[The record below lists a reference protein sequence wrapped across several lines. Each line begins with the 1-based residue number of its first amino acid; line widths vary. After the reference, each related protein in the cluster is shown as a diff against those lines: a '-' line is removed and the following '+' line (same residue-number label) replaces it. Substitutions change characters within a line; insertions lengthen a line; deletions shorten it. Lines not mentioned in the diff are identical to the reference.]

1 MCPVS
6 KPRRDED
13 GASLIIA
20 LVFVLLIS
28 LILLA
33 IVTLS
38 GTNIVNTTNL
48 QNERTLEYSAEGGVQ
63 AALQAIRYAT
73 PGQTSTFCGGSPAL
87 APPAPID
94 GAVVYCQLGD
104 LTYARVL
111 NFEAC
116 PPAVSAASCANN
128 VNKADV
134 LTATVL
140 ISDVASGCT
149 SGGSPGCYN
158 PPSTS
163 GTSVTVESW
172 IVDRANG

>member
-6 KPRRDED
+6 NSRRGED

-48 QNERTLEYSAEGGVQ
+48 QNERALEYSAEGGVQ
-63 AALQAIRYAT
+63 AALQSVRYVTAS
-73 PGQTSTFCGGSPAL
+73 QTSAFCANSPAL
-87 APPAPID
+87 QPPTPISST
-94 GAVVYCQLGD
+94 VVCQFAK

-111 NFEAC
+111 TFEAC
-116 PPAVSAASCANN
+116 DVTVSSSNCANN

-172 IVDRANG
+172 IVNRANG